1 MTQNELR
8 HTLPPFAMVPRWII
22 QHENLTSG
30 AVRVYAC
37 LADMANR
44 DKNYA
49 FPSHKTLAV
58 KANMSVSSVRRHIDE
73 LVNVGALVV
82 RKRFKED
89 GEGQTS
95 NIYFVK
101 FKQST
106 TGDKPMENISEGV
119 TKNNPMLTGEQGGYS
134 RVDNEEEPYNNNLY
148 IKGEDVKEHLAKARQ
163 MLKNNDSF

>member
-1 MTQNELR
+1 MTNELR

-58 KANMSVSSVRRHIDE
+58 KTSMSVSSVRRHIDE
-73 LVNVGALVV
+73 LVNVGALLV

-101 FKQST
+101 IKQST
-106 TGDKPMENISEGV
+106 TGDKPMENKEKGV
-119 TKNNPMLTGEQGGYS
+119 IMNDPMLTGEQGGYS
-134 RVDNEEEPYNNNLY
+134 PVDNITITNEQKPILNAS
-148 IKGEDVKEHLAKARQ
+148 DAKEHIAKARRL
-163 MLKNNDSF
+163 LKNDRF

>member
-58 KANMSVSSVRRHIDE
+58 KTNMSVSSVRRHIDE
-73 LVNVGALVV
+73 LVNVGALLV
-82 RKRFKED
+82 RKRFKEN

-95 NIYFVK
+95 NLYTVVH
-101 FKQST
+101 
-106 TGDKPMENISEGV
+106 KPMENKQEGV
-119 TKNNPMLTGEQGGYS
+119 TENNPMLTGEQGGYS
-134 RVDNEEEPYNNNLY
+134 PVDNITITNEQEPILNAS
-148 IKGEDVKEHLAKARQ
+148 DAKEHIAKAREL
-163 MLKNNDSF
+163 LKNDSF

>member
-58 KANMSVSSVRRHIDE
+58 KTNMSVSSVRRHIDE
-73 LVNVGALVV
+73 LVQVGALLV
-82 RKRFKED
+82 RKRFKENGD
-89 GEGQTS
+89 GQTS
-95 NIYFVK
+95 NLYTVVH
-101 FKQST
+101 
-106 TGDKPMENISEGV
+106 KPMENKEEGV
-119 TKNNPMLTGEQGGYS
+119 TENNPVLTGEQGGYS
-134 RVDNEEEPYNNNLY
+134 PVDNITITNEQEPILNAR
-148 IKGEDVKEHLAKARQ
+148 DAKEHIAKAREL
-163 MLKNNDSF
+163 LKNDSF

>member
-1 MTQNELR
+1 
-8 HTLPPFAMVPRWII
+8 MVPRWII

-58 KANMSVSSVRRHIDE
+58 KTNMSVSSVRRHIDE
-73 LVNVGALVV
+73 LVNVGALYV
-82 RKRFKED
+82 KERYKQD
-89 GEGQTS
+89 GAGQTS

-106 TGDKPMENISEGV
+106 TGDKPMENNTEGF
-119 TKNNPMLTGEQGGYS
+119 TENNPVPMGEQGGYS
-134 RVDNEEEPYNNNLY
+134 PVDNITITNEQEPILNAN
-148 IKGEDVKEHLAKARQ
+148 DAKEHIAKAREL
-163 MLKNNDSF
+163 LKNDSF

>member
-49 FPSHKTLAV
+49 FPSHKTLEV
-58 KANMSVSSVRRHIDE
+58 KTNMSVSSVRRHIDE
-73 LVNVGALVV
+73 LVNVGALLV
-82 RKRFKED
+82 RKRFKEN

-95 NIYFVK
+95 NLYTVVH
-101 FKQST
+101 
-106 TGDKPMENISEGV
+106 KPMENKEDSV
-119 TKNNPMLTGEQGGYS
+119 TENNPVLTGEQGGYS
-134 RVDNEEEPYNNNLY
+134 PVDNITITNEQEPILNAS
-148 IKGEDVKEHLAKARQ
+148 DAKEHIAKAREL
-163 MLKNNDSF
+163 LKNDSF

>member
-58 KANMSVSSVRRHIDE
+58 KTNMSVSSVRRHIDE
-73 LVNVGALVV
+73 LVNVGALLV
-82 RKRFKED
+82 RKRFKEI

-95 NIYFVK
+95 NLYTVVH
-101 FKQST
+101 
-106 TGDKPMENISEGV
+106 KPMENKEDSV
-119 TKNNPMLTGEQGGYS
+119 TENNPVLTGEQGGYS
-134 RVDNEEEPYNNNLY
+134 PVDNITITNEQEPILNAS
-148 IKGEDVKEHLAKARQ
+148 DAKEHIAKAREL
-163 MLKNNDSF
+163 LKNDSF

>member
-58 KANMSVSSVRRHIDE
+58 KTNMSVSSVRRHIDE
-73 LVNVGALVV
+73 LVNVGALLV
-82 RKRFKED
+82 RKRFKEN

-95 NIYFVK
+95 NLYTVVH
-101 FKQST
+101 
-106 TGDKPMENISEGV
+106 KPMENKEDSV
-119 TKNNPMLTGEQGGYS
+119 TENNPVLTGEQGGYS
-134 RVDNEEEPYNNNLY
+134 PVDNITITNEQEPILNVS
-148 IKGEDVKEHLAKARQ
+148 DAKEHIAKAREL
-163 MLKNNDSF
+163 LKNDSF